1 MDWVRLIGQLFLGY
15 HAVLMMG
22 VMMFGVIFKLRKHG
36 LWVLIPGL
44 VVYEFTPFFYR
55 FFVGEEVWIN
65 PFTQLGWY
73 NFSYIIWWAA
83 LMLIFWGSFK
93 VSVSEVLFVG
103 SAGYIFQ
110 NGTGALRN
118 LFRGFLFGEQRN
130 VAYYVFGFLL
140 TACVA
145 VGYYFL
151 LIRRLKKGNAERM
164 KNTFLVVFLLV
175 TLLIINVFN
184 TVLNAFGA
192 GQGNPEAVAYF
203 ESVLMLICD
212 TLLTVVQF
220 GVFQRTQLEWENA
233 VVGEMF
239 RASEKQR
246 VMSKQNIDIINRKCH
261 DLKHQLAA
269 IRAHGTSGAA
279 QDKYFDEIERSV
291 MIYDSIV
298 KTGNESIDVVLSE
311 KCLYC
316 EENKIRLTYTFNGED
331 FAFMDPMDIYSLF
344 GNALDNAIES
354 VLKTTPDNR
363 VINMRAV
370 SQSGVLQLEIEN
382 YCEQMPQF
390 VDGMPV
396 TTKSDKDYHG
406 FGVKSI
412 RFVAEKYNGNVFF
425 GQQGKMFQLRILFVI
440 DEIGKE

>member
-22 VMMFGVIFKLRKHG
+22 VMMFGFIFKLRKHG
-36 LWVLIPGL
+36 LWVLIPSL
-44 VVYEFTPFFYR
+44 IVYDFTPSVYR
-55 FFVGEEVWIN
+55 FFVGNEIWVNE
-65 PFTQLGWY
+65 FTKIGWY

-83 LMLIFWGSFK
+83 LMLIFWGTFK
-93 VSVSEVLFVG
+93 VTLSEVLFVG
-103 SAGYIFQ
+103 TAGYIFQ
-110 NGTGALRN
+110 NGTSALRN
-118 LFRGFLFGEQRN
+118 LFRGFLFDGQRN
-130 VAYYVFGFLL
+130 VAYYVFGFVL
-140 TACVA
+140 TLAIAVA
-145 VGYYFL
+145 YYFF
-151 LIRRLKKGNAERM
+151 LIRRLKNGNTERM
-164 KNTFLVVFLLV
+164 KNTFLVTFLIV

-184 TVLNAFGA
+184 SVLNNFGA
-192 GQGNPEAVAYF
+192 GQGDPEAVAYY
-203 ESVLMLICD
+203 ESVLLLVCD
-212 TLLTVVQF
+212 ILLTIVQF

-239 RASEKQR
+239 RAGEKQR
-246 VMSKQNIDIINRKCH
+246 MMSKQNIDIINRKCH

-269 IRAHGTSGAA
+269 IRAYGTSGEA

-298 KTGNESIDVVLSE
+298 KTGNESIDVVLTE

-316 EENKIRLTYTFNGED
+316 EENKIRLTYTLNGAD
-331 FAFMDPMDIYSLF
+331 FDFMCPTDIYSLF

-354 VLKTTPDNR
+354 VLKTTLDNR

-370 SQSGVLQLEIEN
+370 SQKGVLQLEIEN
-382 YCEQMPQF
+382 YCEQMPRF

-412 RFVAEKYNGNVFF
+412 RFVAEKYKGNVFF